1 MALQIITSTIVG
13 PGAGVDL
20 GTTDDLFLT
29 SAGLIGSTGSA
40 GVFSYSGD
48 HSVTIAGEI
57 WAKANGIQLGTSA
70 GTPVFKTGTFNHSVT
85 SPYII
90 VQQIFKVMGLSG
102 TVFGKPAIEI
112 KNFNHA

>member
-1 MALQIITSTIVG
+1 VFLLYGGEGGIRT
-13 PGAGVDL
+13 L
-20 GTTDDLFLT
+20 GT
-29 SAGLIGSTGSA
+29 I
-40 GVFSYSGD
+40 
-48 HSVTIAGEI
+48 
-57 WAKANGIQLGTSA
+57 A

-112 KNFNHA
+112 KNFNHAEFNSPPGE